1 MGYNTTMPK
10 RVIYDVNEI
19 IAVLNDTKSWRAVD
33 KHFNKG
39 NGVVKTWLRKNGIV
53 IEEHHKFTLK
63 K

>member
-1 MGYNTTMPK
+1 MPK
-10 RVIYDVNEI
+10 RVKYDVKEI

-53 IEEHHKFTLK
+53 IEETHIFRLK